1 MPRTVLPPPMGQPLL
16 PDVPNWAWH
25 EYGMRVGFWRFVEVL
40 GSAQAQG
47 DLRAQRLRLST
58 SIREACQA
66 ALDAGW
72 DFMGHG
78 FVQRPMHRVDDQ
90 RAAIADTIEAIRDF
104 TGKPPRGWESPGLT
118 ETDETLDL
126 LAEAGI
132 EYVADWV
139 LDDQPVP
146 LRTRAGTIV
155 SVPYTVEI
163 NDVVISAV
171 QQQPSDEI
179 LRRGRDQFDRLY
191 LDGAKA
197 PRVMAISIHPY
208 LTGVPHRIKYL
219 EMLYDYILGHDGV
232 VMWTGAEILTGIAAR
247 SDARVSAVR
256 TMTNR
261 RPGMAGTAARCPAT
275 SCWSRDSL
283 RQPRC
288 AGRGDVRHLA
298 RLQMMFN
305 ATCRSGALRRPA
317 GTGRTHS
324 PGRRHGT
331 PT

>member
-1 MPRTVLPPPMGQPLL
+1 MSEPVGNSLRNRLSYSPIHRRPSLKLPNDARVAVWTIVNVENWSPNGAMPRAVLPPPMGQPLL

-25 EYGMRVGFWRFVEVL
+25 EYGMRVGFWRFLDVL
-40 GSAQAQG
+40 GSRNLKATFALNG
-47 DLRAQRLRLST
+47 SVCELY
-58 SIREACQA
+58 REACEA
-66 ALDAGW
+66 ARDAGW

-78 FVQRPMHRVDDQ
+78 FVQKPMHKVEDQ
-90 RAAIADTIEAIRDF
+90 KSAIADTIAAITKF
-104 TGKPPRGWESPGLT
+104 TGRPPRGWESPGLT

-139 LDDQPVP
+139 LDEQPIP
-146 LRTRAGTIV
+146 LKTRHGDII

-219 EMLYDYILGHDGV
+219 EMLYDYILGHEGV
-232 VMWTGAEILTGIAAR
+232 VMWTGAEILDWYR
-247 SDARVSAVR
+247 SQ
-256 TMTNR
+256 M
-261 RPGMAGTAARCPAT
+261 PA
-275 SCWSRDSL
+275 
-283 RQPRC
+283 
-288 AGRGDVRHLA
+288 
-298 RLQMMFN
+298 
-305 ATCRSGALRRPA
+305 
-317 GTGRTHS
+317 
-324 PGRRHGT
+324 
-331 PT
+331 